1 MRGNTKS
8 CGGIFGPL
16 SEARRKI
23 SSGKADFLFSANL
36 GWQTPLDHF
45 QGATDM
51 RKNRTPTPHDLVFK
65 AFLSHMETARD
76 FIALHLPP
84 TLLTLC
90 DLQTLQLESGSFIED
105 DLHPYFSDM
114 LYSLNTVCGAGYIHV
129 LIEHQSSPDK
139 HMAFRLMRYAI
150 AAMQRHLEAGHKS
163 LPLVIPILFYQGRKS
178 PYPYS
183 LNWLDN
189 FTDPLLAERVY
200 SQPFP
205 LVDITVIPDD
215 EIMRHRSMAALTL
228 IQKHIRQRDL
238 TRLLDKLAGLLTRN
252 HISGQQ
258 VIALVNY
265 MLQAGEAQ
273 DARTLLYEMAQR
285 APQYGDE
292 LMTLAEQ
299 LKQEGRVEGIQQGMQ
314 QGLQTGKREAARHIA
329 QAMLKKGMSVED
341 IMEITGVSADE
352 LPTLQ
357 H

>member
-1 MRGNTKS
+1 
-8 CGGIFGPL
+8 
-16 SEARRKI
+16 
-23 SSGKADFLFSANL
+23 
-36 GWQTPLDHF
+36 
-45 QGATDM
+45 M

-65 AFLSHMETARD
+65 TFLSTAETARD
-76 FIALHLPP
+76 FIAIHLPP
-84 TLLTLC
+84 ALLRLC
-90 DLQTLQLESGSFIED
+90 CLQTLKLESGSFIEE
-105 DLHPYFSDM
+105 DLHPYYSDM
-114 LYSLNTVCGAGYIHV
+114 LYSLKTACGDGYIHV

-150 AAMQRHLEAGHKS
+150 AAMQRHLEAGHNT
-163 LPLVIPILFYQGRKS
+163 LPLVIPILFYHGRES

-183 LNWLDN
+183 MNWLDN
-189 FTDPLLAERVY
+189 FTDPILATHLY
-200 SQPFP
+200 SEDFP
-205 LVDITVIPDD
+205 LVDITVIPDN

-238 TRLLDKLAGLLTRN
+238 TQLLDKLAGLLTQN

-299 LKQEGRVEGIQQGMQ
+299 LKQEGRIEGIQQGMQ
-314 QGLQTGKREAARHIA
+314 QGIQTGEREASRKIAR
-329 QAMLKKGMSVED
+329 AMLEKGIATAD
-341 IMEITGVSADE
+341 IIEMTGVSAEE
-352 LPTLQ
+352 LPSLQ

>member
-1 MRGNTKS
+1 
-8 CGGIFGPL
+8 
-16 SEARRKI
+16 
-23 SSGKADFLFSANL
+23 
-36 GWQTPLDHF
+36 
-45 QGATDM
+45 M

-65 AFLSHMETARD
+65 TFLSRMETARD
-76 FIALHLPP
+76 FITLHLPP
-84 TLLTLC
+84 ALLNLCNLDTLR
-90 DLQTLQLESGSFIED
+90 LESGSFIED
-105 DLHPYFSDM
+105 DLHPYYSDM
-114 LYSLNTVCGAGYIHV
+114 LYSLKTACGDGYIHV

-150 AAMQRHLEAGHKS
+150 AAMQRHLEAGNKT

-183 LNWLDN
+183 MNWLDN
-189 FTDPLLAERVY
+189 FADPALAKHLY
-200 SQPFP
+200 SQDFP
-205 LVDITVIPDD
+205 LVDITVILD
-215 EIMRHRSMAALTL
+215 EDIMRHRSMAALTL

-238 TRLLDKLAGLLTRN
+238 TRFLNKLAGLLTRN

-273 DARTLLYEMAQR
+273 DARTLLYEMAQH

-299 LKQEGRVEGIQQGMQ
+299 LKQEGRLEGIQ
-314 QGLQTGKREAARHIA
+314 TGEHENSRKIAR
-329 QAMLKKGMSVED
+329 AMLEKGFPTAD
-341 IMEITGVSADE
+341 IIELTGVSAEE
-352 LPTLQ
+352 LPSLQ

>member
-1 MRGNTKS
+1 
-8 CGGIFGPL
+8 
-16 SEARRKI
+16 
-23 SSGKADFLFSANL
+23 
-36 GWQTPLDHF
+36 
-45 QGATDM
+45 M

-65 AFLSHMETARD
+65 TFLSTTETARD
-76 FIALHLPP
+76 FIAIHLPP
-84 TLLTLC
+84 ALLRLC
-90 DLQTLQLESGSFIED
+90 DLQTLKLESGSFIEE
-105 DLHPYFSDM
+105 DLHPYYSDM
-114 LYSLNTVCGAGYIHV
+114 LYSLKTACGDGYIHV

-150 AAMQRHLEAGHKS
+150 AAMQRHLEAGHNT
-163 LPLVIPILFYQGRKS
+163 LPLVIPILFYHGRES

-183 LNWLDN
+183 MNWLDN
-189 FTDPLLAERVY
+189 FTDPILATHLY
-200 SQPFP
+200 SEDFP

-215 EIMRHRSMAALTL
+215 DIMRHRSMAALTL

-238 TRLLDKLAGLLTRN
+238 TRLLDKLTGLLTQN

-299 LKQEGRVEGIQQGMQ
+299 LRQEGRIEGMQQGMQ
-314 QGLQTGKREAARHIA
+314 QGIQTGEREASRKIAR
-329 QAMLKKGMSVED
+329 AMLEKGIATAD
-341 IMEITGVSADE
+341 IIEMTGVSAEE
-352 LPTLQ
+352 LPSLQ

>member
-1 MRGNTKS
+1 
-8 CGGIFGPL
+8 
-16 SEARRKI
+16 
-23 SSGKADFLFSANL
+23 
-36 GWQTPLDHF
+36 
-45 QGATDM
+45 M

-65 AFLSHMETARD
+65 TFLSTMETARD
-76 FIALHLPP
+76 FIAIHLPP
-84 TLLTLC
+84 ALLQLC
-90 DLQTLQLESGSFIED
+90 DLQTLQLESGSFIEE

-114 LYSLNTVCGAGYIHV
+114 LYSLKTACGDGYIHV
-129 LIEHQSSPDK
+129 LIEHQSSPDR

-150 AAMQRHLEAGHKS
+150 AAMQRHLEAGHNA
-163 LPLVIPILFYQGRKS
+163 LPLVIPMLFYQGRRS
-178 PYPYS
+178 PYPNS
-183 LNWLDN
+183 MNWLDE
-189 FTDPLLAERVY
+189 FSDPVVAGRIY
-200 SQPFP
+200 SQNFP

-238 TRLLDKLAGLLTRN
+238 TRLLDKLAILLTRN

-299 LKQEGRVEGIQQGMQ
+299 LKQEGRNEGIQQGMQ
-314 QGLQTGKREAARHIA
+314 QGIQTGEREASRKIAR
-329 QAMLKKGMSVED
+329 AMLEKGIPAAD
-341 IMEITGVSADE
+341 IIEMTGVSAEE
-352 LPTLQ
+352 LPSLQ

>member
-1 MRGNTKS
+1 
-8 CGGIFGPL
+8 
-16 SEARRKI
+16 
-23 SSGKADFLFSANL
+23 
-36 GWQTPLDHF
+36 
-45 QGATDM
+45 M

-65 AFLSHMETARD
+65 TFLSTMETARD
-76 FIALHLPP
+76 FIAIHLPP
-84 TLLTLC
+84 ALLRLC
-90 DLQTLQLESGSFIED
+90 DLQTLKLESGSFIEE
-105 DLHPYFSDM
+105 DLHPYYSDM
-114 LYSLNTVCGAGYIHV
+114 LYSLKTVCGDGYIHV

-150 AAMQRHLEAGHKS
+150 AVMQRHLEAGHKT
-163 LPLVIPILFYQGRKS
+163 LPLVIPILFYHGRES

-183 LNWLDN
+183 MNWLDN
-189 FTDPLLAERVY
+189 FTDPVLATRIY
-200 SQPFP
+200 SQNFP

-238 TRLLDKLAGLLTRN
+238 TRFLDKLAGLLTRN

-299 LKQEGRVEGIQQGMQ
+299 LKQEGRIEGIQQGMQ
-314 QGLQTGKREAARHIA
+314 QGMQQGLQQGIQTGERETSRKIAR
-329 QAMLKKGMSVED
+329 AMLEKGIPAAD
-341 IMEITGVSADE
+341 IIEMTGVSAEE
-352 LPTLQ
+352 LPSLQ

>member
-1 MRGNTKS
+1 
-8 CGGIFGPL
+8 
-16 SEARRKI
+16 
-23 SSGKADFLFSANL
+23 
-36 GWQTPLDHF
+36 
-45 QGATDM
+45 M

-65 AFLSHMETARD
+65 TFLSTMETARD
-76 FIALHLPP
+76 FIAIHLPP
-84 TLLTLC
+84 ALLQLC
-90 DLQTLQLESGSFIED
+90 DLQTLQLESGSFIEE

-114 LYSLNTVCGAGYIHV
+114 LYSLKTACGDGYIHV
-129 LIEHQSSPDK
+129 LIEHQSSPDR

-150 AAMQRHLEAGHKS
+150 AAMQRHLEAGHNA
-163 LPLVIPILFYQGRKS
+163 LPLVIPILFYQGRRS
-178 PYPYS
+178 PYPNS
-183 LNWLDN
+183 MNWLDE
-189 FTDPLLAERVY
+189 FSDPVVAGRIY
-200 SQPFP
+200 SQNFP

-238 TRLLDKLAGLLTRN
+238 TRLLDKLAILLTRN

-299 LKQEGRVEGIQQGMQ
+299 LKQEGRNEGIQQGMK
-314 QGLQTGKREAARHIA
+314 QGIQTGEREASRKIAR
-329 QAMLKKGMSVED
+329 AMLEKGIPVAD
-341 IMEITGVSADE
+341 IIEMTGVSAEE
-352 LPTLQ
+352 LPSLQ

>member
-1 MRGNTKS
+1 
-8 CGGIFGPL
+8 
-16 SEARRKI
+16 
-23 SSGKADFLFSANL
+23 
-36 GWQTPLDHF
+36 
-45 QGATDM
+45 M

-65 AFLSHMETARD
+65 TFLSTMETARD
-76 FIALHLPP
+76 FIAIHLPP
-84 TLLTLC
+84 ALLQLC
-90 DLQTLQLESGSFIED
+90 DLQTLQLESGSFIEE

-114 LYSLNTVCGAGYIHV
+114 LYSLKTACGDGYIHV
-129 LIEHQSSPDK
+129 LIEHQSSPDR

-150 AAMQRHLEAGHKS
+150 AAMQRHLEAGHNA
-163 LPLVIPILFYQGRKS
+163 LPLVIPILFYQGRRS
-178 PYPYS
+178 PYPNS
-183 LNWLDN
+183 MNWLDE
-189 FTDPLLAERVY
+189 FSDPVVAGRIY
-200 SQPFP
+200 SQNFP

-238 TRLLDKLAGLLTRN
+238 PRLLDKLAILLTRN

-299 LKQEGRVEGIQQGMQ
+299 LKQEGRNEGIQQGMQ
-314 QGLQTGKREAARHIA
+314 QGIQTGEREASRKIAR
-329 QAMLKKGMSVED
+329 AMLEKGIPAAD
-341 IMEITGVSADE
+341 IIEMTGVSAEE
-352 LPTLQ
+352 LPSLQ

>member
-1 MRGNTKS
+1 
-8 CGGIFGPL
+8 
-16 SEARRKI
+16 
-23 SSGKADFLFSANL
+23 
-36 GWQTPLDHF
+36 
-45 QGATDM
+45 M

-65 AFLSHMETARD
+65 TFLSTIETARD
-76 FIALHLPP
+76 FITLHLPP
-84 TLLTLC
+84 ALLQLC
-90 DLQTLQLESGSFIED
+90 DLQTLQLESGSFVEEE
-105 DLHPYFSDM
+105 LRPYYSDM
-114 LYSLNTVCGAGYIHV
+114 LYSLKTTCGDSYIHV

-150 AAMQRHLEAGHKS
+150 AAMQRHLEAGHKT
-163 LPLVIPILFYQGRKS
+163 LPLVIPVLFYQGRKS

-183 LNWLDN
+183 MNWLDN
-189 FTDPLLAERVY
+189 FADPALAGRIYRED
-200 SQPFP
+200 FT
-205 LVDITVIPDD
+205 LVDITVIADD

-238 TRLLDKLAGLLTRN
+238 TQLLDKLASLLTRN
-252 HISGQQ
+252 HMSGQQ

-299 LKQEGRVEGIQQGMQ
+299 LKQEGRIEGMQQGMQ
-314 QGLQTGKREAARHIA
+314 QGMQTGEREASRKIAR
-329 QAMLKKGMSVED
+329 AMLEKGIPAID
-341 IMEITGVSADE
+341 IIEMTGVSADE
-352 LPTLQ
+352 LPSLQ

>member
-1 MRGNTKS
+1 
-8 CGGIFGPL
+8 
-16 SEARRKI
+16 
-23 SSGKADFLFSANL
+23 
-36 GWQTPLDHF
+36 
-45 QGATDM
+45 M

-65 AFLSHMETARD
+65 TFLSTMETARD
-76 FIALHLPP
+76 FIAIHLPP
-84 TLLTLC
+84 ALLQLC
-90 DLQTLQLESGSFIED
+90 DLQTLQLESGSFIEE

-114 LYSLNTVCGAGYIHV
+114 LYSLKTACGDGYIHV
-129 LIEHQSSPDK
+129 LIEHQSSPDR

-150 AAMQRHLEAGHKS
+150 AAMQRHLEAGHNA
-163 LPLVIPILFYQGRKS
+163 LPLVIPILFYQGRRS
-178 PYPYS
+178 PYPNS
-183 LNWLDN
+183 MNWLDE
-189 FTDPLLAERVY
+189 FSDPVVAGRIY
-200 SQPFP
+200 SQNFP

-238 TRLLDKLAGLLTRN
+238 TRLLDKLDILLTRN

-299 LKQEGRVEGIQQGMQ
+299 LKQEGRNEGIQQGMQ
-314 QGLQTGKREAARHIA
+314 QGIQTGEREASRKIAR
-329 QAMLKKGMSVED
+329 AMLEKGIPAAD
-341 IMEITGVSADE
+341 IIEMTGVSAEE
-352 LPTLQ
+352 LPSLQ

>member
-1 MRGNTKS
+1 
-8 CGGIFGPL
+8 
-16 SEARRKI
+16 
-23 SSGKADFLFSANL
+23 
-36 GWQTPLDHF
+36 
-45 QGATDM
+45 M

-65 AFLSHMETARD
+65 TFLSTMETARD
-76 FIALHLPP
+76 FIAIHLPP
-84 TLLTLC
+84 ALLQLC
-90 DLQTLQLESGSFIED
+90 DLQTLQLESGSFIEE

-114 LYSLNTVCGAGYIHV
+114 LYSLKTACGDGYIHV
-129 LIEHQSSPDK
+129 LIEHQSSPDR

-150 AAMQRHLEAGHKS
+150 AAMQRHLEAGHNA
-163 LPLVIPILFYQGRKS
+163 LPLVIPILFYQGRRS
-178 PYPYS
+178 PYPNS
-183 LNWLDN
+183 MNWLDE
-189 FTDPLLAERVY
+189 FSDPVVAGRIY
-200 SQPFP
+200 SQNFP

-238 TRLLDKLAGLLTRN
+238 TRLLDKLAILLTRN

-299 LKQEGRVEGIQQGMQ
+299 LKQEGRNEGIQQGIQQGMQ
-314 QGLQTGKREAARHIA
+314 QGIQTGEREASRKIAR
-329 QAMLKKGMSVED
+329 AMFEKGIPAAD
-341 IMEITGVSADE
+341 IIEMTGVSAEE
-352 LPTLQ
+352 LPSLQ

>member
-1 MRGNTKS
+1 
-8 CGGIFGPL
+8 
-16 SEARRKI
+16 
-23 SSGKADFLFSANL
+23 
-36 GWQTPLDHF
+36 
-45 QGATDM
+45 M

-65 AFLSHMETARD
+65 TFLSTIETARD
-76 FIALHLPP
+76 FITLHLPP
-84 TLLTLC
+84 ALLQLC
-90 DLQTLQLESGSFIED
+90 DLQTLQLESGSFIEEE
-105 DLHPYFSDM
+105 LRPYYSDM
-114 LYSLNTVCGAGYIHV
+114 LYSLKTTCGDSYIHV

-150 AAMQRHLEAGHKS
+150 AAMQRHLEAGHKT
-163 LPLVIPILFYQGRKS
+163 LPLVIPVLFYQGRKS

-183 LNWLDN
+183 MNWLDN
-189 FTDPLLAERVY
+189 FADPALAGRIYRED
-200 SQPFP
+200 FT
-205 LVDITVIPDD
+205 LVDITVIADD

-238 TRLLDKLAGLLTRN
+238 TQLLDKLASLLTRN
-252 HISGQQ
+252 HMSGQQ

-299 LKQEGRVEGIQQGMQ
+299 LKQEGRIEGIQQGMQ
-314 QGLQTGKREAARHIA
+314 QGMQTGEREASRKIAR
-329 QAMLKKGMSVED
+329 AMLEKGIPAID
-341 IMEITGVSADE
+341 IIEMTGVSADE
-352 LPTLQ
+352 LPSLQ

>member
-1 MRGNTKS
+1 
-8 CGGIFGPL
+8 
-16 SEARRKI
+16 
-23 SSGKADFLFSANL
+23 
-36 GWQTPLDHF
+36 
-45 QGATDM
+45 M

-65 AFLSHMETARD
+65 TFLSTMETARD
-76 FIALHLPP
+76 FIAIHLPP
-84 TLLTLC
+84 ALLQLC
-90 DLQTLQLESGSFIED
+90 DLQTLQLESGSFIEE

-114 LYSLNTVCGAGYIHV
+114 LYSLKTACGDGYIHV
-129 LIEHQSSPDK
+129 LIEHQSSPDR

-150 AAMQRHLEAGHKS
+150 AAMQRHLEAGHNA
-163 LPLVIPILFYQGRKS
+163 LPLVIPILFYQGRRS
-178 PYPYS
+178 PYPNS
-183 LNWLDN
+183 MNWLDE
-189 FTDPLLAERVY
+189 FSDPVVAGRIY
-200 SQPFP
+200 SQNFP

-238 TRLLDKLAGLLTRN
+238 TRLLDKLASLLTRN

-299 LKQEGRVEGIQQGMQ
+299 LKQEGRNEGIQLGMKQGI
-314 QGLQTGKREAARHIA
+314 QTGEREASRKIAR
-329 QAMLKKGMSVED
+329 AMLEKGIPAAD
-341 IMEITGVSADE
+341 IIEMTGVSAEE
-352 LPTLQ
+352 LPSLQ

>member
-1 MRGNTKS
+1 
-8 CGGIFGPL
+8 
-16 SEARRKI
+16 
-23 SSGKADFLFSANL
+23 
-36 GWQTPLDHF
+36 
-45 QGATDM
+45 M
-51 RKNRTPTPHDLVFK
+51 RKNNAQTPHDLVFK
-65 AFLSHMETARD
+65 TFLSRMETARD
-76 FIALHLPP
+76 FIAIHLPP
-84 TLLTLC
+84 ALLRLC
-90 DLQTLQLESGSFIED
+90 DLQTLQLESGSFIEE
-105 DLHPYFSDM
+105 DLRPYFSDM
-114 LYSLNTVCGAGYIHV
+114 LYSLKTSCGDGYIHV
-129 LIEHQSSPDK
+129 LIEHQSSPDR

-150 AAMQRHLEAGHKS
+150 AAMQRHLEAGHKT
-163 LPLVIPILFYQGRKS
+163 LPLVLPILFYQGRRS

-189 FTDPLLAERVY
+189 FADPALAGKIY
-200 SQPFP
+200 SRQFP

-238 TRLLDKLAGLLTRN
+238 TRFLDKLAGLLTRN

-258 VIALVNY
+258 IIALVNY

-299 LKQEGRVEGIQQGMQ
+299 LKQEGRIEGIQQGMQ
-314 QGLQTGKREAARHIA
+314 QGMQTGEREASRKIA
-329 QAMLKKGMSVED
+329 QAMLKKGIPAAD
-341 IMEITGVSADE
+341 IIEMTGISAEE
-352 LPTLQ
+352 LPSLQ

>member
-1 MRGNTKS
+1 
-8 CGGIFGPL
+8 
-16 SEARRKI
+16 
-23 SSGKADFLFSANL
+23 
-36 GWQTPLDHF
+36 
-45 QGATDM
+45 M

-65 AFLSHMETARD
+65 TFLSTMETACD
-76 FIALHLPP
+76 FITLHLPP
-84 TLLTLC
+84 ALLQLC
-90 DLQTLQLESGSFIED
+90 DLQTLQLESGSFIEE
-105 DLHPYFSDM
+105 DLHPYYSDM
-114 LYSLNTVCGAGYIHV
+114 LYSLKTACGDGYIHV

-150 AAMQRHLEAGHKS
+150 AAMQRHLEAGHKT
-163 LPLVIPILFYQGRKS
+163 LPLVIPILFYQGQKS
-178 PYPYS
+178 PWPYS
-183 LNWLDN
+183 MNWLDN
-189 FTDPLLAERVY
+189 FTDPALARRIY
-200 SQPFP
+200 SQDFT
-205 LVDITVIPDD
+205 LVDITAIADD

-238 TRLLDKLAGLLTRN
+238 TQLLDKLASLLTQN

-299 LKQEGRVEGIQQGMQ
+299 LKQEGRIEGIQQGMR
-314 QGLQTGKREAARHIA
+314 QGMQTGEREASRKIAR
-329 QAMLKKGMSVED
+329 AMLEKGIPEAD
-341 IMEITGVSADE
+341 IIEMTGISAEE
-352 LPTLQ
+352 LPSLQ

>member
-1 MRGNTKS
+1 
-8 CGGIFGPL
+8 
-16 SEARRKI
+16 
-23 SSGKADFLFSANL
+23 
-36 GWQTPLDHF
+36 
-45 QGATDM
+45 M

-65 AFLSHMETARD
+65 TFLSTMETARD
-76 FIALHLPP
+76 FIAIHLPP
-84 TLLTLC
+84 ALLQLC
-90 DLQTLQLESGSFIED
+90 DLQTLQLESGSFIEE

-114 LYSLNTVCGAGYIHV
+114 LYSLKTACGDGYIHV
-129 LIEHQSSPDK
+129 LIEHQSSPDR

-150 AAMQRHLEAGHKS
+150 AAMQRHLEAGHNT
-163 LPLVIPILFYQGRKS
+163 LPLVIPILFYQGRRS
-178 PYPYS
+178 PYPNS
-183 LNWLDN
+183 MNWLDE
-189 FTDPLLAERVY
+189 FSDPVVAGRIY
-200 SQPFP
+200 SQNFP
-205 LVDITVIPDD
+205 LVDITVILDD

-238 TRLLDKLAGLLTRN
+238 PRLLDKLAILLTRN

-299 LKQEGRVEGIQQGMQ
+299 LKQEGRNEGIQQGMQ
-314 QGLQTGKREAARHIA
+314 QGIQTGEREASRKIAR
-329 QAMLKKGMSVED
+329 AMLEKGIPAAD
-341 IMEITGVSADE
+341 IIEMTGVSAEE
-352 LPTLQ
+352 LPSLQ